1 MNLMEFAVTWV
12 KKDQKAGFFVLEKLE
27 NHTNQGKKKALYL
40 SVNVFSTKVLIGDTI
55 FLRLLME
62 TGPPFYVVIRA
73 TRRSS
78 RLQGKGSTFI
88 SQLF

>member
-55 FLRLLME
+55 LRLLME